1 MLSDNARAEI
11 SLQDSSMARTKAHK
25 STPSKK
31 ISETFLEFVA
41 PLTSVLGP
49 TATEA
54 ELEQALKIGFTVWN
68 AVVFDALEPGGRHVD
83 EALRLTAHHE
93 PVRQLIEHL
102 IDHKR
107 RHFKKDLRLIG
118 EYQLYRSGGELRLR
132 AEARGLNARR

>member
-1 MLSDNARAEI
+1 
-11 SLQDSSMARTKAHK
+11 MARTKAQK
-25 STPSKK
+25 SNAPRK

-41 PLTSVLGP
+41 PLTSILGP

-54 ELEQALKIGFTVWN
+54 ELEQALKIGYTVWN

-93 PVRQLIEHL
+93 PMRQLIEYL
-102 IDHKR
+102 IEHKR
-107 RHFKKDLRLIG
+107 RHFKNDLRLIG
-118 EYQLYRSGGELRLR
+118 DYQLYRSGGELRLR